1 MLPALH
7 HELPLQGAELPGP
20 SDAGLVLHPS
30 VVQRSE
36 N

>member
-7 HELPLQGAELPGP
+7 HELPLQGAELASA

-30 VVQRSE
+30 VVQRSK